1 MQTGKGFTLIE
12 VLVVVAIIAVLA
24 GIALPAYQKYIAK
37 AQLTG
42 ALAELRAG
50 MTTVEYAQQEN
61 RDASLINADYVGL
74 KPSTRCSSVEARLEV
89 SGAAT
94 LSCVLMGNTR
104 VAGFRLYLRRSQD
117 GVWQCDGG
125 EFEQSL
131 RPAQCG

>member
-1 MQTGKGFTLIE
+1 MQIGKGFTLIE

-74 KPSTRCSSVEARLEV
+74 KPSTR
-89 SGAAT
+89 
-94 LSCVLMGNTR
+94 
-104 VAGFRLYLRRSQD
+104 
-117 GVWQCDGG
+117 
-125 EFEQSL
+125 
-131 RPAQCG
+131 